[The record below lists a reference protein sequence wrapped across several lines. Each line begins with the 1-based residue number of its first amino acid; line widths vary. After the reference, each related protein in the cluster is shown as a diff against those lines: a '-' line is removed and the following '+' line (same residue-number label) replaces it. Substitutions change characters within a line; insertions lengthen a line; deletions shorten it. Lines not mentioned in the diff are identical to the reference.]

1 MNEQYSMEVLP
12 CPFTS
17 HIPVTLEIT
26 SNFVIHVRG
35 EKGVGRA
42 AWDNPVNCCLVFLLN
57 VILAAG
63 VCWVPLIAHDSDRA
77 ALVLAQSA
85 VEHFG
90 QGFPNWGQLMGS
102 RECPQEPTAS
112 AGAANGTWVWPG
124 DYWHSPHP
132 LPYLGLDTAIQG
144 IMSRDSYEIPAI
156 L

>member
-35 EKGVGRA
+35 EKGMGRA

-63 VCWVPLIAHDSDRA
+63 VC
-77 ALVLAQSA
+77 
-85 VEHFG
+85 
-90 QGFPNWGQLMGS
+90 
-102 RECPQEPTAS
+102 
-112 AGAANGTWVWPG
+112 
-124 DYWHSPHP
+124 
-132 LPYLGLDTAIQG
+132 
-144 IMSRDSYEIPAI
+144 
-156 L
+156 